1 MPPHILLITRRCFSQ
16 QQKAW
21 RAAIKQAKAK
31 LTGSLAF
38 VLQNIMFY
46 DKIPPQNDVSQLI
59 LCFIW
64 GKNIISAIARC
75 AFVLY
80 NG

>member
-21 RAAIKQAKAK
+21 RAAIKQAKK
-31 LTGSLAF
+31 LSLLGAWLF

-59 LCFIW
+59 
-64 GKNIISAIARC
+64 
-75 AFVLY
+75 FVFHL
-80 NG
+80 G